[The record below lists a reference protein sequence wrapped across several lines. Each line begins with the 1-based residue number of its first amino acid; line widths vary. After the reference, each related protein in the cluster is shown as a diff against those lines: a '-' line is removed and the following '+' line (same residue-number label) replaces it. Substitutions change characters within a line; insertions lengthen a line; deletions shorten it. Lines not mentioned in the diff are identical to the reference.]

1 MGLLDDF
8 LLAVALAMD
17 CFSVSLTC
25 GIVQKRMGRQ
35 VLAMALAFGFFQALM
50 PFIGWVAIDLLSE
63 QIVSFDHWI
72 AFVLLVFLGGRM
84 IWNGFKGDE
93 EGAQHFNP
101 SRPMT
106 ILTLAVATSIDAL
119 AVGFSFSG
127 MGIRTLGDAA
137 LPLLIIGLVSAV
149 MSLLGKFIGVRIGHR
164 IKFPAEPIGGLIL
177 VAIGVKTLLQH
188 LNF

>member
-1 MGLLDDF
+1 MTLFDDF

-17 CFSVSLTC
+17 CFSVSLSC

-35 VLAMALAFGFFQALM
+35 ILAMALAFGFFQALM

-72 AFVLLVFLGGRM
+72 AFVLLLFLGGRM
-84 IWNGFKGDE
+84 IWNGFKSSDDGTP
-93 EGAQHFNP
+93 HFNP
-101 SRPMT
+101 SRPLT

-127 MGIRTLGDAA
+127 MGIRTLADAA
-137 LPLLIIGLVSAV
+137 VPLLVIGLVSAV
-149 MSLLGKFIGVRIGHR
+149 MSVIGKYIGVSIGHR

-177 VAIGVKTLLQH
+177 VIIGVKTLVQH
-188 LNF
+188 LSI